1 MRDLPRSAWRI
12 LPAVLAFSLL
22 AAQIAIP
29 WTVPHFVT
37 QDGPSYLYSAMV
49 AKSVLWHQQPYAS
62 LYAINPH
69 LVPSW
74 GSTILFVL
82 IAALAGP
89 SHVEAWA
96 MGVMLCVG
104 FFSLSYAIRSL
115 SPAWM
120 QFTPLSNFL
129 LQTWFLWIGFY
140 NFYLGMA
147 LVPLGIGF
155 YIRRNGRLT
164 VRAAIA
170 LGAGLTI
177 LFFVHLLAA
186 AILGMV
192 LVMLAIWLHFVL
204 PALGFDAAADQRE
217 RQERPQQVVML
228 LAAITPV
235 ILLGLIY
242 AHGATS
248 GLVFHL
254 NLLEAW
260 YQFPM
265 HAFATTGGFAGG
277 QWYLWPAVLG
287 LMVIAALG
295 MLPAEWR
302 TAKGGIAMAGL
313 AVFLIYLIVPDS
325 GLGGNQVKVRF
336 VWVVFILG
344 GLLVAS
350 AARLQPLR
358 TPIAIFVAACL
369 AFNLAS
375 TARTVSAYSRAVE
388 DYLGALAAIRPGSN
402 VIRVRFPTPAVPER
416 YGYPQIG
423 RDPLFHMDAYGAA
436 TGGYIDLS
444 DYQPPTTDFPVVF
457 NSTLDHEQQFNL
469 LSLEHPSQDETANLD
484 AILHQLPISIDYAI
498 VVADASSSAEGVAK
512 VAAELDSGMQV
523 IAQSPAPPFVRVY
536 RRIGAP

>member
-1 MRDLPRSAWRI
+1 M
-12 LPAVLAFSLL
+12 LAFCLL

-29 WTVPHFVT
+29 WTVPHLVT
-37 QDGPSYLYSAMV
+37 QDGPSYLYTAMA
-49 AKSVLWHQQPYAS
+49 AKGVLFHQQPYAS

-69 LVPSW
+69 LVPTW
-74 GSTILFVL
+74 GSTILFGL
-82 IAALAGP
+82 IAALAGA
-89 SHVEAWA
+89 SRVEPLA

-115 SPAWM
+115 SPGWM
-120 QFTPLSNFL
+120 PFTPLSNFL

-155 YIRRNGRLT
+155 YIRRNGKLT
-164 VRAAIA
+164 VRAAIT
-170 LGAGLTI
+170 LGAGLAI

-186 AILGMV
+186 AILGLT
-192 LVMLAIWLHFVL
+192 LVILAIWLHLVR
-204 PALGFDAAADQRE
+204 PALGFDDSNRRHVP
-217 RQERPQQVVML
+217 RQLVTL
-228 LAAITPV
+228 LAALAPV

-248 GLVFHL
+248 GLAFHF
-254 NLLEAW
+254 NLLDAW

-295 MLPAEWR
+295 MRPAEWR
-302 TAKGGIAMAGL
+302 TAKGGIAVAGL
-313 AVFLIYLIVPDS
+313 AEFLIYLIVPDS
-325 GLGGNQVKVRF
+325 GLGGNQVRVRF

-344 GLLVAS
+344 GLLVATV
-350 AARLQPLR
+350 ARLQPLR

-369 AFNLAS
+369 TFNLVS

-388 DYLGALAAIRPGSN
+388 DYLATLAAIRPGSN
-402 VIRVRFPTPAVPER
+402 VIRLRFPTPDVPER
-416 YGYPQIG
+416 YGYLQIG

-436 TGGYIDLS
+436 TGRYIDLS
-444 DYQPPTTDFPVVF
+444 DYQPPTTDFPVIF

-484 AILHQLPISIDYAI
+484 AIRHQLPISIDYAI

-512 VAAELDSGMQV
+512 VAAELDSGMQL
-523 IAQSPAPPFVRVY
+523 IAQSPAPSFVRVY
-536 RRIGAP
+536 RRIGAH